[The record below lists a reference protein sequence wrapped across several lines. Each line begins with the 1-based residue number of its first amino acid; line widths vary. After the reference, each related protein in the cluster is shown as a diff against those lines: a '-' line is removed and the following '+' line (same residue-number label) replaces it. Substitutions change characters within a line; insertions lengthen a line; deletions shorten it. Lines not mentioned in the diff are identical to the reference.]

1 VSQPT
6 KARSVSQGG
15 FTRIPVCALF
25 ALVMIQLSVSRFAPT
40 SIRSPANETAAL
52 LDCLADVS
60 TRPRYAFMVLGLIA
74 QVAGPDGV
82 AGPYVMTGQGPLPLR
97 DWLCDGLA
105 PMGRRDPRRA
115 ALAERVR
122 EGLRRDGHLPE
133 AGEAAERV
141 VEAELRDRVRVS
153 GKTNLSRAISELV
166 AAGLI
171 RRHYK
176 GFAVDHINR
185 GGQRLAVYALT
196 GRSRC
201 LLPQTLP
208 SSRIQAKSQLT
219 LGF

>member
-1 VSQPT
+1 M
-6 KARSVSQGG
+6 
-15 FTRIPVCALF
+15 IPSPAP
-25 ALVMIQLSVSRFAPT
+25 RFAPST
-40 SIRSPANETAAL
+40 VRAPANETAAL

-97 DWLCDGLA
+97 DWLSDGLA
-105 PMGRRDPRRA
+105 PMGRRDPRRV

-122 EGLRRDGHLPE
+122 EGLRREGRLTE
-133 AGEAAERV
+133 AGDAAERV

-196 GRSRC
+196 GRARC
-201 LLPQTLP
+201 LLPQTLSAP
-208 SSRIQAKSQLT
+208 RSQPQLT

>member
-1 VSQPT
+1 
-6 KARSVSQGG
+6 
-15 FTRIPVCALF
+15 
-25 ALVMIQLSVSRFAPT
+25 
-40 SIRSPANETAAL
+40 
-52 LDCLADVS
+52 
-60 TRPRYAFMVLGLIA
+60 MVLGLIA

-82 AGPYVMTGQGPLPLR
+82 AGPFVMTVQGPLPLR

-122 EGLRRDGHLPE
+122 EGLHRDGLLAE
-133 AGEAAERV
+133 AGEAAERL
-141 VEAELRDRVRVS
+141 VEAELRDRVRIS

-185 GGQRLAVYALT
+185 GGQRFAVYALT
-196 GRSRC
+196 GRARC
-201 LLPQTLP
+201 LLPIAVP
-208 SSRIQAKSQLT
+208 SPRPQPQPQLT
-219 LGF
+219 LSF

>member
-1 VSQPT
+1 
-6 KARSVSQGG
+6 
-15 FTRIPVCALF
+15 
-25 ALVMIQLSVSRFAPT
+25 MIQSPASRLAPA
-40 SIRSPANETAAL
+40 SARSPANETAAL

-82 AGPYVMTGQGPLPLR
+82 AGPYVMTGDGPLPLR

-122 EGLRRDGHLPE
+122 EGLRRDGVLANE
-133 AGEAAERV
+133 GEAAERI
-141 VEAELRDRVRVS
+141 VEAELRDRVRIS

-166 AAGLI
+166 SAGLI

-196 GRSRC
+196 GRARC
-201 LLPQTLP
+201 LLPMSVP
-208 SSRIQAKSQLT
+208 SPRSQPQRQLT
-219 LGF
+219 LGL

>member
-1 VSQPT
+1 MSRPT
-6 KARSVSQGG
+6 KALLVSYGG

-25 ALVMIQLSVSRFAPT
+25 ALVMIQSSASRFAPA

-122 EGLRRDGHLPE
+122 EGLRRDGQLPD
-133 AGEAAERV
+133 AVEAAERI
-141 VEAELRDRVRVS
+141 VEAELRDRVRIS

-196 GRSRC
+196 GRARC
-201 LLPQTLP
+201 LLPTVLP
-208 SSRIQAKSQLT
+208 APRSQPQLT

>member
-1 VSQPT
+1 M
-6 KARSVSQGG
+6 
-15 FTRIPVCALF
+15 IPSPAP
-25 ALVMIQLSVSRFAPT
+25 RFAPST
-40 SIRSPANETAAL
+40 VRAPANETAAL

-105 PMGRRDPRRA
+105 PMGRRDPRRV

-122 EGLRRDGHLPE
+122 EGLRREGRLTE
-133 AGEAAERV
+133 AGDAAERV

-196 GRSRC
+196 GRARC
-201 LLPQTLP
+201 LLPQILP
-208 SSRIQAKSQLT
+208 SPRSQPQPQLT
-219 LGF
+219 LGI

>member
-1 VSQPT
+1 
-6 KARSVSQGG
+6 
-15 FTRIPVCALF
+15 
-25 ALVMIQLSVSRFAPT
+25 MIQQPASRFAPAQA
-40 SIRSPANETAAL
+40 RSPANETAAL

-82 AGPYVMTGQGPLPLR
+82 AGPFVMTGQGPLPLR

-122 EGLRRDGHLPE
+122 EGLRRDGQLPDTS
-133 AGEAAERV
+133 EAAERV
-141 VEAELRDRVRVS
+141 IEAELRDRVRAS

-171 RRHYK
+171 RRHYQ

-185 GGQRLAVYALT
+185 GGQRMAVYALT
-196 GRSRC
+196 GRARC
-201 LLPQTLP
+201 LLPMSVP
-208 SSRIQAKSQLT
+208 RARSHPQAQLT
-219 LGF
+219 LGI

>member
-1 VSQPT
+1 
-6 KARSVSQGG
+6 
-15 FTRIPVCALF
+15 
-25 ALVMIQLSVSRFAPT
+25 MIQSSASRFAPS
-40 SIRSPANETAAL
+40 SIRAPANETAAL
-52 LDCLADVS
+52 LECLANIS

-122 EGLRRDGHLPE
+122 EGLHRDGQLAE

-141 VEAELRDRVRVS
+141 VEAELRDRVRIS

-196 GRSRC
+196 GRARC
-201 LLPQTLP
+201 LLPMAGP
-208 SSRIQAKSQLT
+208 SPRPQPQPQLT

>member
-1 VSQPT
+1 
-6 KARSVSQGG
+6 
-15 FTRIPVCALF
+15 
-25 ALVMIQLSVSRFAPT
+25 MIQPRATRFAPALA
-40 SIRSPANETAAL
+40 RSPANETAAL

-82 AGPYVMTGQGPLPLR
+82 AGPFVMTEQGPLRLR

-122 EGLRRDGHLPE
+122 AELRREGQLPE
-133 AGEAAERV
+133 DQAVAERV
-141 VEAELRDRVRVS
+141 VEAELRDRVRIS

-166 AAGLI
+166 TAGLI

-196 GRSRC
+196 GRARC
-201 LLPQTLP
+201 LLPIAPP
-208 SSRIQAKSQLT
+208 SPRSQPQLS
-219 LGF
+219 LAL

>member
-1 VSQPT
+1 MIQSAT
-6 KARSVSQGG
+6 S
-15 FTRIPVCALF
+15 RIVP
-25 ALVMIQLSVSRFAPT
+25 ALV
-40 SIRSPANETAAL
+40 RSPANETAAL

-82 AGPYVMTGQGPLPLR
+82 AGPHVMTGQGPLPLR

-122 EGLRRDGHLPE
+122 EGLRRDGQLAE
-133 AGEAAERV
+133 AGESAERV
-141 VEAELRDRVRVS
+141 VEAELRDRVRIS

-196 GRSRC
+196 GRARC
-201 LLPQTLP
+201 LLPMAGP
-208 SSRIQAKSQLT
+208 SPRPQPQPQLT
-219 LGF
+219 LSF